1 MANLNFKIS
10 FDLGAAFDVTGI
22 VNRKVFPLLNQTVRA
37 IAQQTASDW
46 QKEVYQA
53 KLWAGEK
60 DAYAQSIT
68 WEMTGDFTAVIESD
82 YKHAAEIEDGRPSRD
97 LKRMLDT
104 SEKVRRTKD
113 GRRFL
118 VIPMRH
124 NIAALQS
131 AGIYDMAGALSPSTI
146 VGQSQRAS
154 GEVTNLSPTSGMSPA
169 AKQTGFLSNPNTK
182 AAKTVNKNIY
192 AWGQKMTKG
201 AMKAAGVDAA
211 TRKWAQ
217 GMHRF
222 DTSTPGGGKSSTFL
236 SFRIM
241 MEGSAGWVVPAQPGL
256 HLARKVVDSMQP
268 KANAAFAGAIS
279 AALNKA

>member
-10 FDLGAAFDVTGI
+10 FDLGAAFDITGI
-22 VNRKVFPLLNQTVRA
+22 VNRQVFPLLNQTVRA

-46 QKEVYQA
+46 QKEVHQA

-60 DAYAQSIT
+60 DAYAKSID
-68 WEMTGDFTAVIESD
+68 WKMTGDFSAVIEATYD
-82 YKHAAEIEDGRPSRD
+82 KAAEIEEGRPSRD

-104 SEKVRRTKD
+104 SSKVRRTED

-124 NIAALQS
+124 NMAKLQS
-131 AGIYDMAGALSPSTI
+131 AGLYDMASALAPSKI
-146 VGQSQRAS
+146 VGQTKRDS
-154 GEVTNLSPTSGMSPA
+154 GEVTKLSPTSGMSKSA
-169 AKQTGFLSNPNTK
+169 NQTGFLSNPKTR
-182 AAKTVNKNIY
+182 AASQVNQNIY
-192 AWGQKMTKG
+192 AWGQKLSKG
-201 AMKAAGVDAA
+201 AMKGAGVDAG

-236 SFRIM
+236 TFRIM
-241 MEGSAGWVVPAQPGL
+241 IEGSAGWVVPAQPGL
-256 HLARKVVDSMQP
+256 HLARKVTDAMQP
-268 KANAAFAGAIS
+268 KANAAFAGAIN
-279 AALNKA
+279 AALSKG